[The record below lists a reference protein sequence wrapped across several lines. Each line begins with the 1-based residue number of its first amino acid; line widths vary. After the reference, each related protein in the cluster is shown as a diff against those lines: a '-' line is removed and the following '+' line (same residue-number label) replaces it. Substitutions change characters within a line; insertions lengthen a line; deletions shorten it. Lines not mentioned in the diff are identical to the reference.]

1 MATVVLFPCM
11 DQFVKICLFVKVIN
25 GNFSCLVHLEGRI
38 VFQDRQILDKVCHL
52 KIILF
57 SLFSHLT
64 ICQAETVLFFQIICL
79 YSSMKI
85 VSGMLSLEKETTNFD
100 LFWRISAGREEQ
112 INEEGL
118 TMLITTQEQP
128 PGSVQQQKQLEIM
141 KTGRCKLEH

>member
-1 MATVVLFPCM
+1 
-11 DQFVKICLFVKVIN
+11 
-25 GNFSCLVHLEGRI
+25 
-38 VFQDRQILDKVCHL
+38 
-52 KIILF
+52 
-57 SLFSHLT
+57 
-64 ICQAETVLFFQIICL
+64 
-79 YSSMKI
+79 MKI

-112 INEEGL
+112 INEEGP